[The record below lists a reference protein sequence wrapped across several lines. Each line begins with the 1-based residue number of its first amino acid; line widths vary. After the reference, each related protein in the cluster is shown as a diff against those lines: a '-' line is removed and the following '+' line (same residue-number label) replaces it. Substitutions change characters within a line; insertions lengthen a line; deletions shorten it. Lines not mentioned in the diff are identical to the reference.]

1 MISNFFKKKKL
12 NIKDIFPN
20 LKLNNSDK
28 IIDFKTLS
36 FANQSVSFGVNLK
49 F

>member
-1 MISNFFKKKKL
+1 MISNFLRKKL

-28 IIDFKTLS
+28 IIDFKTLTL
-36 FANQSVSFGVNLK
+36 ANKQDLTFFDS
-49 F
+49 